1 MSNEELLSLFRS
13 VIKEELV
20 PIREEIR
27 GVKTELQA
35 EMKDVKSELQAEM
48 KSFKSELQTEIKGVK
63 SETKDN
69 RSQMNFRFDTLEMK
83 TSHIET
89 KLAYV
94 EHDVAAIKATVD
106 HMSGEVPQDV
116 MGMLKQMNSKLDDKD
131 SDVQALNKRLFRVES
146 TLERVTT
153 VNK

>member
-1 MSNEELLSLFRS
+1 MSNKELLSLFRS

-35 EMKDVKSELQAEM
+35 EMKDVKSELQ
-48 KSFKSELQTEIKGVK
+48 TEIKGVK
-63 SETKDN
+63 SEIQDT

-89 KLAYV
+89 KLAHV
-94 EHDVAAIKATVD
+94 ERDVAAIKATVD

-153 VNK
+153 GDQ